1 MKYALSLLTVLF
13 IIACQPQQPVQE
25 EPIDMDELKAT
36 LQAMEDAYAE
46 AWNARDAEAIVAYY
60 ADDAVSMGAG
70 EPPVSGKAAIMADIK
85 EELMEVD
92 EDAVI
97 SFQVVDVF
105 ADGDLAVEVGQTTM
119 TQGGTSEVVG
129 KYISVF
135 EKRDGNWICIRDSY
149 SDNSEDEEEEQA
161 EEMGGEE

>member
-1 MKYALSLLTVLF
+1 MLTLFVL
-13 IIACQPQQPVQE
+13 IACQPEQPPQE
-25 EPIDMDELKAT
+25 EPINMDELKAT
-36 LQAMEDAYAE
+36 LQSMEDAYAT
-46 AWNARDAEAIVAYY
+46 AWNARDAAAIVAYY
-60 ADDAVSMGAG
+60 ADDAVSHGAG

-85 EELMEVD
+85 EELAEVD

-119 TQGGTSEVVG
+119 EQGGKKEVVG

-135 EKRDGNWICIRDSY
+135 ERRNGEWICIRDSY
-149 SDNSEDEEEEQA
+149 SDNSEDEEDPDENTNE
-161 EEMGGEE
+161 

>member
-1 MKYALSLLTVLF
+1 MRLLFSLCALLF
-13 IIACQPQQPVQE
+13 LISCQPQQPAQE
-25 EPIDMDELKAT
+25 EPIDLEELKAT
-36 LQAMEDAYAE
+36 LQSMEDAYAK

-60 ADDAVSMGAG
+60 ADDAVSLGAG

-85 EELMEVD
+85 EELAEVD
-92 EDAVI
+92 ADAKI

-119 TQGGTSEVVG
+119 TRGGTSEVVG

-135 EKRDGNWICIRDSY
+135 ENRNGEWICIRDSY
-149 SDNSEDEEEEQA
+149 SDNSEDDDEEEN
-161 EEMGGEE
+161 MDDGE